1 MIYPNME
8 CFLNGMLNSQRV
20 QFSSGAKALRR
31 IGCVDTR
38 RSSHRLFDLGN
49 CRRKGSI
56 AMGGS
61 IVMGVPLKL
70 CMVY

>member
-1 MIYPNME
+1 ME

-31 IGCVDTR
+31 IGYVDTR

>member
-1 MIYPNME
+1 MFSYHDLPKH
-8 CFLNGMLNSQRV
+8 GMLSEWNVKFPAGS
-20 QFSSGAKALRR
+20 AKALRR

-70 CMVY
+70 WMVY